1 MRQRRFFVEGIIA
14 GVTIL
19 LLASCAGH
27 KAKHE
32 EPDWVQKGNGAFL
45 DNDQKAFYGVGAVTG
60 VQNKPL
66 AKTAADNRAR
76 AEVAKVFETYSASLM
91 RDYAASTTAGD
102 FKKTSEEQ
110 NIEQTIKTFSATT
123 LSGVIIIDHWT
134 DPADGTLYSLARLD
148 LDKFKDNIQ
157 QARELNA
164 AVRDYVEKMRKKP
177 SRPST
182 RKKKNVG
189 NLFGPIHFP
198 IRIVSC
204 CNPPLD

>member
-1 MRQRRFFVEGIIA
+1 MIPFSKLMEGKSMRQRRFFVEGIIA

-60 VQNKPL
+60 VKNKPL

-164 AVRDYVEKMRKKP
+164 AVRDYVRENAEKA
-177 SRPST
+177 
-182 RKKKNVG
+182 
-189 NLFGPIHFP
+189 FEA
-198 IRIVSC
+198 
-204 CNPPLD
+204 LDKEEEKHR

>member
-1 MRQRRFFVEGIIA
+1 
-14 GVTIL
+14 
-19 LLASCAGH
+19 
-27 KAKHE
+27 
-32 EPDWVQKGNGAFL
+32 
-45 DNDQKAFYGVGAVTG
+45 
-60 VQNKPL
+60 
-66 AKTAADNRAR
+66 
-76 AEVAKVFETYSASLM
+76 M

-164 AVRDYVEKMRKKP
+164 AVRDYVRENAEKA
-177 SRPST
+177 
-182 RKKKNVG
+182 
-189 NLFGPIHFP
+189 FEA
-198 IRIVSC
+198 
-204 CNPPLD
+204 LDKEEEKRR

>member
-45 DNDQKAFYGVGAVTG
+45 DTDQKAFYGVGAVTG

-164 AVRDYVEKMRKKP
+164 AVRDYVRENAEKA
-177 SRPST
+177 
-182 RKKKNVG
+182 
-189 NLFGPIHFP
+189 FEA
-198 IRIVSC
+198 
-204 CNPPLD
+204 LDKEEEKRR

>member
-1 MRQRRFFVEGIIA
+1 MRKRRYFVEGIVA
-14 GVTIL
+14 GVVIL
-19 LLASCAGH
+19 LLTSCAGH
-27 KAKHE
+27 KTKDE

-45 DNDQKAFYGVGAVTG
+45 DKDQKAFYGVGAVKG
-60 VQNKPL
+60 VMNKPL

-134 DPADGTLYSLARLD
+134 DPSDGTLYSLARLD

-164 AVRDYVEKMRKKP
+164 AVRDYVRENAEKAFEVLEKEEEKR
-177 SRPST
+177 R
-182 RKKKNVG
+182 
-189 NLFGPIHFP
+189 
-198 IRIVSC
+198 
-204 CNPPLD
+204 